1 MIRNLV
7 FRNMIKNKKR
17 VLSIFVCLLL
27 SNIFFIT
34 SVIVY
39 NGVKESEINSIKYE
53 ISPDNFKVKLK
64 DKNQLE
70 EMKSR
75 PGVELIGRSNYIDS
89 SSKKSNTT
97 FNILSVNK
105 DYLKINKIDLLYGR
119 MPENTNEIA
128 LEEWVLKNLKKDLRL
143 GDSIVLSQYNN
154 ENTISKN
161 YKIVGILSDSPN
173 LKLNGSLQ
181 IYAFNKNAD
190 KNFQNNTYSLVIDKK
205 YLKDFEDMLIGI
217 GIDSKDISIN
227 KMLNTAMLSKS
238 YKNLTVTLFIISII
252 NIYILYAIYNIYL
265 IERSKEYGTYLALG
279 MNKKTIFLMSFL
291 ELLFIELAAFIFA
304 WGIVGYMA
312 STIIPNLV
320 SIFSTKISLD
330 KINLSID
337 FKSVLGI
344 MAVLM
349 ANIIVILIFYIK
361 KIFRYTNVQLL
372 NGNIENYNKSKEVK
386 LFNRNINSKLV
397 MAYIYRYK
405 KKIISIVLSLSVSTS
420 LIIFA
425 SYYIRVEDQQNKY
438 MAELNKNELD
448 YSISIQPNNNIS
460 DGFSEKDV
468 RKLVS
473 LKDSS
478 GKPLI
483 RKIEKI
489 NSLYSRMY
497 LEKDKINNIK
507 YFNELGKLG
516 YYKNVLKGVLTKNN
530 DKYTLK
536 LCAFGYDDKMIG
548 ELNKYTESGDVKN
561 LKDNEVI
568 LYNPEID
575 KKPIL
580 NYKVGEKISIS
591 YPKGNSVDLE
601 KYFNGS
607 ELDLDTKEFKV
618 VAIVKVN
625 TFADLFYVANDSPQV
640 IMTNKQF
647 ADAFHFDGYKT
658 INIYKQHKGMS
669 KENSYLDNQI
679 YKTFNNY
686 QGTAIQDVEKEN
698 NELNALIHN
707 KMLLIKAIA
716 AVIFILGLV
725 NLVNVIVNEFF
736 NRLYDYSLLNKLGS
750 TPSTIRKISVREGLY
765 IGALSG
771 IIGSIIGLTIQTIY
785 YIKIGIY
792 LINFK
797 FNVYIWDYIFMITIN
812 IIIGAIVSSLVYR
825 KCVEEIKSLK

>member
-17 VLSIFVCLLL
+17 ALSIFVCLLL

-70 EMKSR
+70 EIKSR

-161 YKIVGILSDSPN
+161 YKLVGILSDSPN

-227 KMLNTAMLSKS
+227 RMLNTAMLSKS
-238 YKNLTVTLFIISII
+238 YKNLIVTLFIISII

-279 MNKKTIFLMSFL
+279 MKKKTLFSMSFL
-291 ELLFIELAAFIFA
+291 ELLLIELAAFIFA
-304 WGIVGYMA
+304 WGIVGYMT

-320 SIFSTKISLD
+320 SIFSTNISLN
-330 KINLSID
+330 KINVSID

-344 MAVLM
+344 MAVLL

-386 LFNRNINSKLV
+386 LFNRNINSKLA

-405 KKIISIVLSLSVSTS
+405 KKILSIILSLSVSTS

-425 SYYIRVEDQQNKY
+425 SYYIKVEDQQNKY

-448 YSISIQPNNNIS
+448 
-460 DGFSEKDV
+460 
-468 RKLVS
+468 
-473 LKDSS
+473 
-478 GKPLI
+478 
-483 RKIEKI
+483 
-489 NSLYSRMY
+489 
-497 LEKDKINNIK
+497 
-507 YFNELGKLG
+507 
-516 YYKNVLKGVLTKNN
+516 
-530 DKYTLK
+530 
-536 LCAFGYDDKMIG
+536 
-548 ELNKYTESGDVKN
+548 
-561 LKDNEVI
+561 
-568 LYNPEID
+568 
-575 KKPIL
+575 
-580 NYKVGEKISIS
+580 
-591 YPKGNSVDLE
+591 
-601 KYFNGS
+601 
-607 ELDLDTKEFKV
+607 
-618 VAIVKVN
+618 
-625 TFADLFYVANDSPQV
+625 
-640 IMTNKQF
+640 
-647 ADAFHFDGYKT
+647 
-658 INIYKQHKGMS
+658 
-669 KENSYLDNQI
+669 
-679 YKTFNNY
+679 
-686 QGTAIQDVEKEN
+686 
-698 NELNALIHN
+698 
-707 KMLLIKAIA
+707 
-716 AVIFILGLV
+716 
-725 NLVNVIVNEFF
+725 
-736 NRLYDYSLLNKLGS
+736 
-750 TPSTIRKISVREGLY
+750 
-765 IGALSG
+765 
-771 IIGSIIGLTIQTIY
+771 
-785 YIKIGIY
+785 
-792 LINFK
+792 
-797 FNVYIWDYIFMITIN
+797 
-812 IIIGAIVSSLVYR
+812 
-825 KCVEEIKSLK
+825 